1 MEMENFSDPC
11 RVPWTLDEVMSVVE
25 SITEEEQ
32 HNAEAVTS
40 NTNTAGPSDSFL
52 NFLESPLPQP
62 DVNDICDYLHS
73 IERNTAPNT
82 KNLHGSYPSATS
94 DIPEYPNKDI
104 YHNPMPKSP
113 AENSLLAQVP
123 AETFHHAPVA
133 AEDPLSMPVPA
144 ETFHHAPVATEY
156 PLSMPVPAEIFHDAP
171 VAAEDPLSMPVPAE
185 TFHDAPVVAE
195 DPLSMPVPA
204 ETFHHAPV
212 VAEVPLSMPA
222 PAETFHHAPV
232 AAEDPL
238 CMPVPAETF
247 LPARE
252 PREPPV
258 SSVPAPA
265 IMNAVQRLA
274 QLSAP
279 AYPQVMTHE
288 HPVTVPSPNVPT
300 TSITTMNTSGRA
312 NISRSSGRRTA
323 KKPPGVPSFASLC
336 YSAISHSS
344 TGILHLN
351 EIYTWVQSNYTN
363 FDPADTKWKNSI
375 RNILKRNPGF
385 GKANRNSRYGY
396 QYSIHPAC
404 AGAFLLGQ
412 FKITHAEAL
421 IAAYNDQ
428 NKNSCSSEST
438 QHQPTPP
445 AARQNYGHQ
454 PYSSTQYQLHQHARS
469 RYQPYMITQQQRF
482 QNTGHS

>member
-1 MEMENFSDPC
+1 MEMDNFSDSC

-25 SITEEEQ
+25 SITKEEQ
-32 HNAEAVTS
+32 RNAQALTS
-40 NTNTAGPSDSFL
+40 NTDTAGPSASFL

-73 IERNTAPNT
+73 IEKNIAPNT
-82 KNLHGSYPSATS
+82 ENLHGSYPSATS
-94 DIPEYPNKDI
+94 DMPEYPNKDI
-104 YHNPMPKSP
+104 YHTPMAKSP

-144 ETFHHAPVATEY
+144 ETFHHAPVAAEY
-156 PLSMPVPAEIFHDAP
+156 PLP
-171 VAAEDPLSMPVPAE
+171 
-185 TFHDAPVVAE
+185 
-195 DPLSMPVPA
+195 MPVPA

-212 VAEVPLSMPA
+212 VAEYPLSMPV
-222 PAETFHHAPV
+222 PGETFRHAPV
-232 AAEDPL
+232 AAAEDPL

-247 LPARE
+247 LPAQ
-252 PREPPV
+252 EPPV
-258 SSVPAPA
+258 SSLPAPDV
-265 IMNAVQRLA
+265 MNAVQRLA

-300 TSITTMNTSGRA
+300 TSITTMKTSGRA

-344 TGILHLN
+344 TGILYLN

-363 FDPADTKWKNSI
+363 FDPADTRWKNSI
-375 RNILKRNPGF
+375 RDILRRNPGF
-385 GKANRNSRYGY
+385 RKANRNSRYGF

-445 AARQNYGHQ
+445 AAHQNYGHE

-469 RYQPYMITQQQRF
+469 HRYQPYMITQQQRF
-482 QNTGHS
+482 QNTRHS

>member
-1 MEMENFSDPC
+1 MEMENFSDSC

-32 HNAEAVTS
+32 RNAQAVTG
-40 NTNTAGPSDSFL
+40 NTNTAGPSASFI
-52 NFLESPLPQP
+52 NFLESPLPQL

-73 IERNTAPNT
+73 IERNIAPNT

-94 DIPEYPNKDI
+94 DIPEYPNADI
-104 YHNPMPKSP
+104 YHTPMPKSL
-113 AENSLLAQVP
+113 AENSLPAQVP

-144 ETFHHAPVATEY
+144 ETFHHAPVA
-156 PLSMPVPAEIFHDAP
+156 
-171 VAAEDPLSMPVPAE
+171 
-185 TFHDAPVVAE
+185 AE

-204 ETFHHAPV
+204 ETFHHASV
-212 VAEVPLSMPA
+212 VTEDPLSMP
-222 PAETFHHAPV
+222 
-232 AAEDPL
+232 
-238 CMPVPAETF
+238 VPTETF

-252 PREPPV
+252 PPV
-258 SSVPAPA
+258 SSLPAPA
-265 IMNAVQRLA
+265 VTNVMQRLA
-274 QLSAP
+274 QVSAP
-279 AYPQVMTHE
+279 AYPQFMMHE
-288 HPVTVPSPNVPT
+288 PPVPVPSSNVPMA
-300 TSITTMNTSGRA
+300 SITTMKTSGRA

-323 KKPPGVPSFASLC
+323 KKPSGVPSFASLC

-344 TGILHLN
+344 TGILYVS

-363 FDPADTKWKNSI
+363 FDPADIKWKNSI
-375 RNILKRNPGF
+375 RNILSRNPGF
-385 GKANRNSRYGY
+385 RKANQHSRYGH

-412 FKITHAEAL
+412 FKITHAEPL

-428 NKNSCSSEST
+428 NKNSCNSQST

-445 AARQNYGHQ
+445 AAHQNYGHQ
-454 PYSSTQYQLHQHARS
+454 LYSSTQYQSHQRARS
-469 RYQPYMITQQQRF
+469 HRYQPYMTTQQQRF
-482 QNTGHS
+482 QNTRHS

>member
-1 MEMENFSDPC
+1 MEDFSDSC

-32 HNAEAVTS
+32 HNVQAVTS

-82 KNLHGSYPSATS
+82 ENLYGSYPSATS

-104 YHNPMPKSP
+104 YHTPMPKSP
-113 AENSLLAQVP
+113 DEISLLAQVP

-144 ETFHHAPVATEY
+144 ETFYH
-156 PLSMPVPAEIFHDAP
+156 
-171 VAAEDPLSMPVPAE
+171 
-185 TFHDAPVVAE
+185 APVVAE

-212 VAEVPLSMPA
+212 APEYPLSMPMPAEAFHHAPVAVEDPLSMPVPAETFHHASVVAEVPLSMPV
-222 PAETFHHAPV
+222 PAETFHHPPV
-232 AAEDPL
+232 AVEVPL
-238 CMPVPAETF
+238 SMPVPAETF

-252 PREPPV
+252 PPV
-258 SSVPAPA
+258 SSLPAPA
-265 IMNAVQRLA
+265 VMNAVQRLC

-279 AYPQVMTHE
+279 AYPQVMMHE
-288 HPVTVPSPNVPT
+288 PPVTVPSPNVPT
-300 TSITTMNTSGRA
+300 TSITTMKTSCRA
-312 NISRSSGRRTA
+312 NISRSSGRCTA

-344 TGILHLN
+344 TGTLYLN

-385 GKANRNSRYGY
+385 RKANRNSRYGY

-454 PYSSTQYQLHQHARS
+454 PYSSTQYQSHQHARS
-469 RYQPYMITQQQRF
+469 HRYQPYVTTQQQRF
-482 QNTGHS
+482 QNTRYI